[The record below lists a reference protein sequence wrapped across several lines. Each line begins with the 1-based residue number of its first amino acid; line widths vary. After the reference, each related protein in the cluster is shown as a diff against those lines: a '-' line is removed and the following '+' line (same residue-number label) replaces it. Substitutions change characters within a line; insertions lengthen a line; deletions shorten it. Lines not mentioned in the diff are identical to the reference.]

1 MNHTPENL
9 YFLNFDSSNDNAAA
23 PDPTI
28 TIPLLAFQ
36 LLQAKADANARELSA
51 IKERNREIEIELRE
65 HMLTERGILQRVLSL
80 EAWKDEIKSIV
91 YCLTGRA

>member
-9 YFLNFDSSNDNAAA
+9 YFLNFDSSNDNAA

-36 LLQAKADANARELSA
+36 LLQAKVDANARELSA
-51 IKERNREIEIELRE
+51 IRERNREIELELRE
-65 HMLTERGILQRVLSL
+65 HMRTESGILQRVLSL
-80 EAWKDEIKSIV
+80 ETWKDEIKSIV
-91 YCLTGRA
+91 YCLTGRS